1 MKNKHQGFGK
11 APDYKSIEQGL
22 EKLSSHAE
30 GEIAK
35 LERILSTP
43 AGQGEIDAFLGRE
56 PRSDNPKYKAAY
68 DKAHLSKLL
77 ADPEELANLKA
88 MQPFVEQVLDE
99 FIK

>member
-1 MKNKHQGFGK
+1 MKNKPQGFGK

-56 PRSDNPKYKAAY
+56 PRSNNPEYKAAY

-77 ADPEELANLKA
+77 ASPEELANLKA
-88 MQPFVEQVLDE
+88 MQPVVEEILNQL
-99 FIK
+99 IK

>member
-1 MKNKHQGFGK
+1 MKNKPKGFGK

-43 AGQGEIDAFLGRE
+43 TGQGEIDAFLGRE
-56 PRSDNPKYKAAY
+56 PRSNNPEYKAAY
-68 DKAHLSKLL
+68 SKAHLSKLL
-77 ADPEELANLKA
+77 ADPQELANLKA
-88 MQPFVEQVLDE
+88 MQPVVEQILDQ
-99 FIK
+99 FSK